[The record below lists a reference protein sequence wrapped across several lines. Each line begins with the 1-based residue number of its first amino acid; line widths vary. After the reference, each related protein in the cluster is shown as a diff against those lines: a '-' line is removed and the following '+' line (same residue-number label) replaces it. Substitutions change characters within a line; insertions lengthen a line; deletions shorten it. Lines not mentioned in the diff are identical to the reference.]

1 MVTQFSP
8 IYLGVTTPNNPLA
21 YWLLQ
26 APEGQQLNVTLMDF
40 TPAVKSPVS
49 PAAAAGRRGDG
60 DAGWCPVIVQLHEL
74 GTSGLVDAAPRET
87 VVRAC
92 DSRVR
97 KRLVYT
103 SRSSKVRVIM
113 PLTAAFARQQRPEQ
127 PVVGYYLL
135 YFEGIEL
142 FPHQL
147 PFSRQKKFPVFSTQI
162 CNKEI

>member
-1 MVTQFSP
+1 
-8 IYLGVTTPNNPLA
+8 
-21 YWLLQ
+21 
-26 APEGQQLNVTLMDF
+26 MDF

-127 PVVGYYLL
+127 PVIGYYLL

-147 PFSRQKKFPVFSTQI
+147 PFSRQKKIPCLFHTDLQQRNLTNAQNLSTQFLI
-162 CNKEI
+162 WFLSNKPHSNSFGSQT